1 MPRMVEKRQPGAS
14 RGTAGLRVGGVVAL
28 ALLAA
33 FVVWLVL
40 RATDDDQT
48 AQGTIATTTTA
59 PTGPTTI
66 PRQPAQGP
74 LAMTPGQ
81 LEDLA
86 ADLGHPVYWAGP
98 IPNRTY
104 EVTVTRDGLVYVRY
118 LPPGVTPG
126 DERPNFLTIGTYPD
140 ADAIG
145 TVERSRDRDGA
156 QPILVGGDS
165 DALAVVNESL
175 PSSVYVAYRDVPFLV
190 EVYSPDP
197 AAARAV
203 VRTGRLVTVG

>member
-1 MPRMVEKRQPGAS
+1 MVEEPRTSGRA
-14 RGTAGLRVGGVVAL
+14 GGLRIGAVVAL
-28 ALLAA
+28 ALLAG
-33 FVVWLVL
+33 FGVWLVL
-40 RATDDDQT
+40 RATDDEPTTQGAAGTT
-48 AQGTIATTTTA
+48 APVATTTA
-59 PTGPTTI
+59 P
-66 PRQPAQGP
+66 RQPSQGP
-74 LAMTPGQ
+74 FAMTPAQ
-81 LEDLA
+81 LEKLA

-98 IPNRTY
+98 VPDRTY

-118 LPPGVTPG
+118 LPPGAALG
-126 DERPNFLTIGTYPD
+126 DERPNFLTVGTYPD
-140 ADAIG
+140 TDAIG
-145 TVERSRDRDGA
+145 TVEASRERDGA

-175 PSSVYVAYRDVPFLV
+175 PNSVYAAYPGVPFLV